1 MNIINGVRVGGYVVN
16 NTLTFP
22 VFNTSNVS
30 YTTVWGFNGVA
41 NAIYKIEMI
50 GTYQTAALTTGI
62 KIKIGGTALCD
73 VAGKMYGA
81 ISKSAVATE
90 LSVPVSTMTSEL
102 VTTAVSTIN
111 SPHFIGCDI
120 IFKCNTSGTINITM
134 ASEINSS
141 LAQLNIGSTCVVE
154 RLV

>member
-1 MNIINGVRVGGYVVN
+1 MNIINGVRVGGYVLN
-16 NTLTFP
+16 NTLTTA
-22 VFNTSNVS
+22 VANTSNAS
-30 YTTVWGFNGVA
+30 YTTVWSFNGVA

-62 KIKIGGTALCD
+62 KIKIGGTALCN
-73 VAGKMYGA
+73 VAGKMYGG
-81 ISKSAVATE
+81 ISNAAVATE

-111 SPHFIGCDI
+111 SPHFIGGDI

-134 ASEINSS
+134 ASEINLSS
-141 LAQLNIGSTCVVE
+141 AQLNIGSTCVVE